1 MTLPN
6 LPEVPQKATL
16 EQLTQIVAEM
26 SQQLT
31 YLLSGFLGS
40 QNAREFGGWQI
51 GPTEMQ
57 SKDKTVGM
65 STEQT
70 VLDDIRFWAGDVKTG
85 SPKFVVRESGETS
98 LTEAIISSAETGDKV
113 VIDSTGLHTYMSGVE
128 RITIGTAPVEGVK
141 AITFRDSAGVVRS
154 GMTYDTEVYGTG
166 QYITAHGA
174 AILIK
179 NDGSVLI
186 QNSTGTGFNIPI
198 ALGAFPQM
206 NSTGGGFVTIAKAGV
221 ATGAVGT
228 HDHGISAGV
237 TLATTSDG
245 STVDGFVTWV
255 PSGAHSHTQT

>member
-16 EQLTQIVAEM
+16 EQLTQIVAEL

-40 QNAREFGGWQI
+40 QNILEAGGWRV
-51 GPTEMQ
+51 GPTELQ

-65 STEQT
+65 STDKT
-70 VLDDIRFWAGDVKTG
+70 GVDPVRFWAGDVKTG
-85 SPKFVVRESGETS
+85 SPKFKVTESGETT

-113 VIDSTGLHTYMSGVE
+113 VLDSTGLHTYVSGVE
-128 RITIGTAPVEGVK
+128 RLTIGTAPVQGVK
-141 AITFRDSAGVVRS
+141 AIVGRDSTGAAQSVY
-154 GMTYDTEVYGTG
+154 TYDTESLGTG
-166 QYITAHGA
+166 QYITAHSA
-174 AILIK
+174 VIFIK
-179 NDGSVLI
+179 DDGSIIINDSLG
-186 QNSTGTGFNIPI
+186 SGFRLTP
-198 ALGAFPQM
+198 GAFPEMRESGIDPWVTLAQSGELT
-206 NSTGGGFVTIAKAGV
+206 STQPN
-221 ATGAVGT
+221 

-255 PSGAHSHTQT
+255 PSGGHSHTQT